1 MKKLTKLVALLLALV
16 MVLALFAGCTKP
28 AEDKTPAPEENTPAQ
43 EEQQQPEETPEET
56 PEEQPAEP
64 KNNKLVYA
72 TSAFGQKFS
81 PFFATTAYDQE
92 VVDLTQGGLLA
103 ADRGG
108 NIIRNGI
115 EGETVN
121 YNGTDYTYYGMGNV
135 EVVQNDDGTV
145 DYNLTMRDDIK
156 FSDGTPADI
165 DDVIFGIYVLADPTY
180 DGAATIYAQPI
191 EGIQEY
197 YHSKAALARAMAR
210 LKLHR

>member
-103 ADRGG
+103 
-108 NIIRNGI
+108 
-115 EGETVN
+115 
-121 YNGTDYTYYGMGNV
+121 
-135 EVVQNDDGTV
+135 
-145 DYNLTMRDDIK
+145 
-156 FSDGTPADI
+156 
-165 DDVIFGIYVLADPTY
+165 VLSAS
-180 DGAATIYAQPI
+180 A
-191 EGIQEY
+191 
-197 YHSKAALARAMAR
+197 
-210 LKLHR
+210 